1 MAATRRKGLIMT
13 LHTIPTRSPSPPAI
27 RPPAPR
33 KVYGITNP
41 GKRLSVHIAVCAAY
55 RQSGLRTSEIAV
67 RCGWKPNTVSIY
79 LRAARERGLLS

>member
-1 MAATRRKGLIMT
+1 MT
-13 LHTIPTRSPSPPAI
+13 MQTTTTC

-41 GKRLSVHIAVCAAY
+41 GKRLVVHIAVCAAY
-55 RQSGLRTSEIAV
+55 RASGLRTSEIAL